1 MQIMFLFF
9 FCCCAKGPKG
19 SFSLKMVVCYVVIYP
34 IKQGGEHVAQLLG
47 RGLFCMRR
55 ICEINTVEVS
65 ELKDETKRIESRK
78 MGERF
83 LKKHA
88 QFKRAQRNYQTVMK
102 KC

>member
-1 MQIMFLFF
+1 M
-9 FCCCAKGPKG
+9 
-19 SFSLKMVVCYVVIYP
+19 VIYP
-34 IKQGGEHVAQLLG
+34 VKQGRVHVAQLLD

-55 ICEINTVEVS
+55 ICKINTVEVS
-65 ELKDETKRIESRK
+65 ELKYETKRIERRK